1 MSDMNS
7 LSWRKLNDILSQLSE
22 EQILTMLNEERTG
35 SRRVSVLQ
43 RLHQRYT
50 MLRCAR
56 ERIELLKEAV
66 KP

>member
-1 MSDMNS
+1 MSD

-22 EQILTMLNEERTG
+22 EQVLAMLNAERTG
-35 SRRVSVLQ
+35 SRRVSMLQ

>member
-1 MSDMNS
+1 MND

-22 EQILTMLNEERTG
+22 EQVLTMLNEERTG

-56 ERIELLKEAV
+56 ERIELMKEATQ
-66 KP
+66 P

>member
-1 MSDMNS
+1 MSD

-22 EQILTMLNEERTG
+22 EQILTMLNEERTS

>member
-1 MSDMNS
+1 MSD

-22 EQILTMLNEERTG
+22 EQILIMLNEERTG

>member
-1 MSDMNS
+1 MSD

-22 EQILTMLNEERTG
+22 EQVLTMLNEERIG

>member
-1 MSDMNS
+1 MSD

-22 EQILTMLNEERTG
+22 EQVLTMLNAERTG

>member
-1 MSDMNS
+1 MSD

-22 EQILTMLNEERTG
+22 EQVLAMLNEERIG

>member
-1 MSDMNS
+1 MSD
-7 LSWRKLNDILSQLSE
+7 LSWRKLNDFLSQLSE

>member
-1 MSDMNS
+1 MSD

-22 EQILTMLNEERTG
+22 EQVLAMLNEERTG

-56 ERIELLKEAV
+56 ERIDLLKEAV

>member
-1 MSDMNS
+1 MSD

-22 EQILTMLNEERTG
+22 EQILTMLNEERVG

>member
-1 MSDMNS
+1 MSD

-22 EQILTMLNEERTG
+22 EQVLTMLNEERTG

-56 ERIELLKEAV
+56 ERIELMKEATQ
-66 KP
+66 P

>member
-1 MSDMNS
+1 MSD
-7 LSWRKLNDILSQLSE
+7 LSWRKLNDVLSQLSE

>member
-1 MSDMNS
+1 MSD
-7 LSWRKLNDILSQLSE
+7 LSWRKLNDLLSQFSE
-22 EQILTMLNEERTG
+22 EQVLAMLNEERTG
-35 SRRVSVLQ
+35 NRRVSVLQ

-56 ERIELLKEAV
+56 ERIDLLKEAV